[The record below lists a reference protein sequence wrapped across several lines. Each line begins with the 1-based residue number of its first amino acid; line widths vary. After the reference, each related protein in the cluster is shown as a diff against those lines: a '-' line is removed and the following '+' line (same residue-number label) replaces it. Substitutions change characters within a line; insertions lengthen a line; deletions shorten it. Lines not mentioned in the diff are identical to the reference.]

1 MLLIWC
7 EVQLSSRFDRTSLVK
22 RDLLLWL
29 QRELFIAGPMG
40 DMGPSYPTVVANYSQ
55 NHACV

>member
-7 EVQLSSRFDRTSLVK
+7 EVQLSSRFDRTSLFK

-29 QRELFIAGPMG
+29 QRELFIAGPMQEI
-40 DMGPSYPTVVANYSQ
+40 PSG
-55 NHACV
+55 